1 VPADGKE
8 HGPMTIISI
17 LIAFSLCHFV
27 RELRHLRRFEWVA
40 SFTRH
45 SNDLLKS
52 VPGWDGPVG
61 FLVILGLPLF
71 VAYFLNSLLVTA
83 LGPIGGFLLAIV
95 VLVYTF
101 GPRDLDI
108 DVRKVISAE
117 DDEEQTEAFESLL
130 SGPVPEE
137 EEACQNAAIDAVF
150 SKALNRWFGIIF
162 WFALLGIYGALLYR
176 LSNWLIDG
184 DFGLKDEQ
192 KNLIS
197 RLGRVMDWP
206 VAQLMTLSLAIATD
220 FDSVYSAWKK
230 YHDERGHGLFEANN
244 EFMLTSARTI
254 VKTGHAENDGYADQ
268 LRGPMATIKL
278 SMDLVWRSLGV
289 WATVLAILLLVNV
302 IA

>member
-1 VPADGKE
+1 
-8 HGPMTIISI
+8 MTIISI
-17 LIAFSLCHFV
+17 LIAFTLCHFV
-27 RELRHLRRFEWVA
+27 RELRHLRRFEWVT
-40 SFTRH
+40 SFIRH
-45 SNDLLKS
+45 SNDLLKN

-61 FLVILGLPLF
+61 FFFILGLPLF
-71 VAYFLNSLLVTA
+71 VAYFLNSLLITA

-95 VLVYTF
+95 VLIYTF

-117 DDEEQTEAFESLL
+117 DDEEQTEALESLL

-150 SKALNRWFGIIF
+150 SKALKRWFGIIF

-176 LSNWLIDG
+176 LSTWLIDG

-192 KNLIS
+192 KDLIS
-197 RLGRVMDWP
+197 RVCRVMDWP

-268 LRGPMATIKL
+268 LQGPMATIKL